1 MNFFSRSEVK
11 GFPEVKGF
19 LVGLTVFIL
28 GFLIAF
34 FRYQGLRQ
42 MERNDLI
49 KVIATIEQNIERT
62 IHESYNAALTLALT
76 VGADGQVKDFDSV
89 AARIFENNESIDLL
103 ELLPNGIIEYVYPLQ
118 GNEVVVGYDVS
129 NDPKVQLEV
138 EKALLEER
146 MYFAGPFELK
156 QGGMAVAGRLP
167 IFLNGKFWGY
177 SAVLIYL
184 ETLINQS
191 GVNSIYYDDYYFQL
205 AKTNPNTGEEEYF
218 LPIRDGVELNSYDK
232 VSFPDGDWKLYG
244 VKTGKSAAKTTFLLI
259 MAFTLIIGVI
269 SGYTSTLFFRKP
281 EELKKLLEE
290 KSLELIESREMYK
303 NKSGLLQSILESPK
317 DMEIF
322 SLDRNYCY
330 LAFTTSHKKSFKKFF
345 NHEIALGECILEGLP
360 DTKIQEKIKITFEQV
375 LAGKHIE
382 YSYRNDEGPWLG
394 YYFENKLAPIIDDNN
409 EVIGLTAFIIDITAR
424 EKAERES
431 HKHEQ
436 RFKALIENGSDGVAI
451 LNIDGTVSYVGPSVK
466 KILGY
471 TEEEILELGLSGLV
485 HEDDLPEALKRLELA
500 LMKPGE
506 TIKGYTSRMKHKDGS
521 WRWIEAVITNLLDD
535 PAVQGVVDNFRDV
548 TEKVEA
554 ENELKRVLKQLRSHL
569 ENSPLGVIEYTRDL
583 YITKWSK
590 KCEEMFGWSEE
601 EMLGKHAFD
610 FIYENNKKEVRE
622 VGSELSKGDVNG
634 NISYNSNYTKSG
646 KIVDCIWYN
655 SIIKNEEG
663 EVINIMSLVEDITF
677 KNRAEE
683 QLRESEHRFRTL
695 VNNSPYCIHEIDM
708 DGTLTSINK
717 AGLKIVGL
725 SDVKEI
731 VGLPYLQNIGEK
743 DLPRI
748 SELQER
754 AFKGEHSEFE
764 YDSIY
769 GKRFFSSFV
778 PIKDKHGKVQRL
790 MGMTQD
796 ITERKKNE
804 ETIEKSLREK
814 TTLLSEIHHRVKN
827 NLAIVSGLLQLQSN
841 ETNDER
847 LTYAF
852 DQSINRII
860 SIAMVHE
867 LLYKSQD
874 LSSINIHSYLDSL
887 LPAITRTLKDDR
899 KNIDVEIDI
908 DDYKMNIN
916 EAIPLGLLFNE
927 LFTNSFKYAFEEGKK
942 GVIKVSLRIQGSDV
956 VVVYED
962 NGQGF
967 TEDNTFEEPKNLG
980 LTLIHTQLSQLNAT
994 HKVDTDNKFK
1004 LEFRFSAK
1012 KKGSHSNI
1020 PS

>member
-1 MNFFSRSEVK
+1 MKFFSK
-11 GFPEVKGF
+11 PEVKGF
-19 LVGLTVFIL
+19 LVGIVIITL

-49 KVIATIEQNIERT
+49 KVIAAIEQNIERT
-62 IHESYNAALTLALT
+62 IHESQTAALTLALT
-76 VGADGQVKDFDSV
+76 VGLDGKVRDFDSV
-89 AARIFENNESIDLL
+89 AARLLKNNENIDVL
-103 ELLPNGIIEYVYPLQ
+103 ELLPDGVIEYVYPLE
-118 GNEVVVGYDVS
+118 GNEVVVGYDVLH
-129 NDPKVQLEV
+129 DPKVKIEV
-138 EKALLEER
+138 EKALTSEQ

-156 QGGMAVAGRLP
+156 QGGLAVVGRLP
-167 IFLNGKFWGY
+167 IFFNEKLWGY

-191 GVNSIYYDDYYFQL
+191 GINSYYFDEYYFQL
-205 AKTNPNTGEEEYF
+205 SKTNPNTGEEEYF
-218 LPIRDGVELNSYDK
+218 LPLREGVELNSYDK
-232 VSFPDGDWKLYG
+232 VNFPDGDWKLYG
-244 VKTGKSAAKTTFLLI
+244 AKIGRSEAKIALLLI
-259 MAFTLIIGVI
+259 MTLSLIIGFI
-269 SGYTSTLFFRKP
+269 SGYTSILFFRKP
-281 EELKKLLEE
+281 EELKELLEE
-290 KSLELIESREMYK
+290 KSRELIASREMYK

-322 SLDRNYCY
+322 SLDRNFCY
-330 LAFTTSHKKSFKKFF
+330 LAFTTSHKKSAKKFL
-345 NHEIALGECILEGLP
+345 NIEISIGDCNLDGLTDLKLKENIKNLYEKVLSGE
-360 DTKIQEKIKITFEQV
+360 
-375 LAGKHIE
+375 HIE
-382 YSYRNDEGPWLG
+382 FTYKDDEGPFQG
-394 YYFENKLAPIIDDNN
+394 NYFENKLSPIIDDND
-409 EVIGLTAFIIDITAR
+409 EVIGITAFIIDITAR
-424 EKAERES
+424 ENAERES
-431 HKHEQ
+431 KEHQQ

-451 LNIDGTVSYVGPSVK
+451 LNVDTTASYIGPSIE

-471 TEEEILELGLSGLV
+471 TEEEALSLGLAGLV
-485 HEDDLPEALKRLELA
+485 HEEDLHKATKVIEQA
-500 LMKPGE
+500 LMQPGV
-506 TIKGYTSRMKHKDGS
+506 TIRGYTSRMKHKDGS
-521 WRWIEAVITNLLDD
+521 WRWIEAVVTNLLDD
-535 PAVQGVVDNFRDV
+535 PAVRGIVDNFRDV

-554 ENELKRVLKQLRSHL
+554 ENELKRVLEQLRSHL
-569 ENSPLGVIEYTRDL
+569 ENSPLGVIEYTKDL

-601 EMLGKHAFD
+601 EMIGKHAFD
-610 FIYENNKKEVRE
+610 FIHEKSKKEVVD
-622 VGSELSKGDVNG
+622 VGFELSKGDVNG

-646 KIVDCIWYN
+646 KVVDCIWYN

-663 EVINIMSLVEDITF
+663 EVINVMSLVEDITF

-683 QLRESEHRFRTL
+683 QLRESEYRFRTL

-708 DGTLTSINK
+708 NGVLMSINK
-717 AGLKIVGL
+717 AGLGIVGL
-725 SDVKEI
+725 SDVNEI

-748 SELQER
+748 TDLQER

-769 GKRFFSSFV
+769 GKRFLSSFV
-778 PIKDKHGKVQRL
+778 PIKDKEGNVQRL

-796 ITERKKNE
+796 VTERKKNE
-804 ETIEKSLREK
+804 ETIAKSLQEK

-908 DDYKMNIN
+908 EDYKMNIN

-942 GVIKVSLRIQGSDV
+942 GKITVRLKVEDNCVIVL
-956 VVVYED
+956 YED
-962 NGQGF
+962 NGKGF
-967 TEDNTFEEPKNLG
+967 GEENDFEEPRNLG
-980 LTLIHTQLSQLNAT
+980 LTLIHTQMSQLNA
-994 HKVDTDNKFK
+994 KYEVDTNSKFK
-1004 LEFRFSAK
+1004 LEFKFFAK
-1012 KKGSHSNI
+1012 EKGSHSNI
-1020 PS
+1020 KN

>member
-1 MNFFSRSEVK
+1 
-11 GFPEVKGF
+11 
-19 LVGLTVFIL
+19 
-28 GFLIAF
+28 
-34 FRYQGLRQ
+34 
-42 MERNDLI
+42 
-49 KVIATIEQNIERT
+49 
-62 IHESYNAALTLALT
+62 
-76 VGADGQVKDFDSV
+76 
-89 AARIFENNESIDLL
+89 
-103 ELLPNGIIEYVYPLQ
+103 
-118 GNEVVVGYDVS
+118 
-129 NDPKVQLEV
+129 
-138 EKALLEER
+138 
-146 MYFAGPFELK
+146 
-156 QGGMAVAGRLP
+156 
-167 IFLNGKFWGY
+167 
-177 SAVLIYL
+177 
-184 ETLINQS
+184 
-191 GVNSIYYDDYYFQL
+191 
-205 AKTNPNTGEEEYF
+205 
-218 LPIRDGVELNSYDK
+218 
-232 VSFPDGDWKLYG
+232 
-244 VKTGKSAAKTTFLLI
+244 
-259 MAFTLIIGVI
+259 
-269 SGYTSTLFFRKP
+269 
-281 EELKKLLEE
+281 
-290 KSLELIESREMYK
+290 
-303 NKSGLLQSILESPK
+303 
-317 DMEIF
+317 
-322 SLDRNYCY
+322 
-330 LAFTTSHKKSFKKFF
+330 
-345 NHEIALGECILEGLP
+345 
-360 DTKIQEKIKITFEQV
+360 
-375 LAGKHIE
+375 
-382 YSYRNDEGPWLG
+382 
-394 YYFENKLAPIIDDNN
+394 
-409 EVIGLTAFIIDITAR
+409 
-424 EKAERES
+424 
-431 HKHEQ
+431 
-436 RFKALIENGSDGVAI
+436 
-451 LNIDGTVSYVGPSVK
+451 
-466 KILGY
+466 
-471 TEEEILELGLSGLV
+471 
-485 HEDDLPEALKRLELA
+485 
-500 LMKPGE
+500 
-506 TIKGYTSRMKHKDGS
+506 
-521 WRWIEAVITNLLDD
+521 
-535 PAVQGVVDNFRDV
+535 
-548 TEKVEA
+548 
-554 ENELKRVLKQLRSHL
+554 
-569 ENSPLGVIEYTRDL
+569 
-583 YITKWSK
+583 
-590 KCEEMFGWSEE
+590 MFGWSEE

-874 LSSINIHSYLDSL
+874 LSEYGIRRPVVLLSL
-887 LPAITRTLKDDR
+887 A
-899 KNIDVEIDI
+899 
-908 DDYKMNIN
+908 
-916 EAIPLGLLFNE
+916 A
-927 LFTNSFKYAFEEGKK
+927 
-942 GVIKVSLRIQGSDV
+942 
-956 VVVYED
+956 
-962 NGQGF
+962 
-967 TEDNTFEEPKNLG
+967 
-980 LTLIHTQLSQLNAT
+980 
-994 HKVDTDNKFK
+994 
-1004 LEFRFSAK
+1004 
-1012 KKGSHSNI
+1012 
-1020 PS
+1020 